1 MKRKY
6 HKWTN
11 DEVKVLIGMYNDG
24 VRVKDIANTFNVSVK
39 AMEHKL
45 NILSNKNLIERN
57 RYFKWT
63 EKKEKELAKIL
74 HKNEGILQDGF
85 REFAQANNINKGAVE
100 ARYYDTTIP
109 TGRVKD
115 KYFIFSLFGRFRK
128 KQNGKIYRREDS
140 SGYNAWTFIK
150 SFFN

>member
-1 MKRKY
+1 MKKKY

-11 DEVKVLIGMYNDG
+11 DEVKVLISMYNDG
-24 VRVKDIANTFNVSVK
+24 VKVKDMASTFNVSVK

-57 RYFKWT
+57 RCFNWT
-63 EKKEKELAKIL
+63 EKKEKELVKVL
-74 HKNEGILQDGF
+74 HKNEGNLQDGF
-85 REFAQANNINKGAVE
+85 REFAQANNISTGAVE

-109 TGRVKD
+109 TGRIKD
-115 KYFIFSLFGRFRK
+115 KHFIFGTFGRFRK

-140 SGYNAWTFIK
+140 SGHNIWTMIR